1 MSQSYIWAKVQVLAK
16 IVCHLRILC
25 KNWLT
30 EFIWK
35 KLKVLKVRKS
45 QKKFLSRHFLQKMNE
60 WILLYYYETLGQGL
74 VFVCFLEEIE
84 DIKETFRNYLTNWS
98 WISKIL
104 ISPDLGTLC
113 HSNIYPYSNG
123 SQIRKQYFDL
133 WIDLNQKLLLRL
145 IDLDLSTS
153 YFIIII
159 YQVTLRK
166 NELGVH

>member
-1 MSQSYIWAKVQVLAK
+1 
-16 IVCHLRILC
+16 
-25 KNWLT
+25 
-30 EFIWK
+30 
-35 KLKVLKVRKS
+35 
-45 QKKFLSRHFLQKMNE
+45 MNE

-104 ISPDLGTLC
+104 IGPDLGTLC

-123 SQIRKQYFDL
+123 SQIRKQDFDL